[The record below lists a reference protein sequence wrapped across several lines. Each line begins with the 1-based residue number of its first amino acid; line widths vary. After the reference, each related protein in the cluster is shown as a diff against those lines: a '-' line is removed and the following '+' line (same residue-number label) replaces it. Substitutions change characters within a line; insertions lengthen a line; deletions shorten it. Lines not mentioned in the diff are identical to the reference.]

1 MAATC
6 RGGEVSPFSRRITRA
21 LLIGLRFR
29 LALPEGDDAADDA
42 VDAVEAVAEAAIVD
56 AATEV
61 GDDETLRDSV

>member
-1 MAATC
+1 M
-6 RGGEVSPFSRRITRA
+6 
-21 LLIGLRFR
+21 IGLRFR

-61 GDDETLRDSV
+61 GDDDTLRDSV